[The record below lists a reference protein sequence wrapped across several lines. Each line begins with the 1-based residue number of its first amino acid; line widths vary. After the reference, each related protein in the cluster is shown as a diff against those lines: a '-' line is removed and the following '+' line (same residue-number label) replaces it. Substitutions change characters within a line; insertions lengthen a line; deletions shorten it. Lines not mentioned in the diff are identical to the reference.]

1 MPPPACCWQIAT
13 SDLLCEGKY
22 AELMQTKP
30 KTGST
35 MVSYVWGCYQL
46 GSLIASLFVGPIAD
60 NYNPQIIFWFCVP
73 LAASIIVPT
82 ALDFLSDEPVP
93 EDKVRIKYVN
103 KISLGKKQLT
113 VHSVFEEHVC

>member
-1 MPPPACCWQIAT
+1 
-13 SDLLCEGKY
+13 
-22 AELMQTKP
+22 MQAKP

-46 GSLIASLFVGPIAD
+46 GSLSASLFVGPVAD

-82 ALDFLSDEPVP
+82 AMDFLSDEPVP
-93 EDKVRIKYVN
+93 EDKVIIQIYVH
-103 KISLGKKQLT
+103 ISIRHYIHIYIYIYILLLLL
-113 VHSVFEEHVC
+113 